1 MSRADSEWL
10 LEQRK
15 KNGRV
20 RTTEWRNTAVA
31 RGKRRERRICR
42 STEAMDPEKSAAIS
56 LEGVSRAEDM
66 LKLVP
71 STSQADLVSAKE
83 PRTISPQNVP
93 DKSDDVEADRNAAA
107 SPVATGSNLSKSETE
122 HSATRDV
129 NAFPI
134 LCYLDKDDR
143 GVYTLSG
150 ICCLCDETFRA
161 VGNVAKGTVL
171 PWNGHATLQHRIV
184 QHART
189 HGAVGYTPHRNL
201 DEMRLD
207 WVRSPKGKKIRG
219 SKHKTH
225 GGARCREHRCTQ
237 CGVYQTS
244 SAFRRTKRKR
254 VGICRTCEAVPCAA
268 CGTMLP
274 LGKFTDSDVYRYF
287 SPVGAKHITCRVCK
301 EQQQERR
308 LRLHKLMKTSRR
320 KACTCKHP
328 QAHTRTCPLRIRFD
342 GDRPYPGCDVMSRAD
357 SEWLLEQRRING
369 RVRAT

>member
-83 PRTISPQNVP
+83 PRPISPQHVP

-107 SPVATGSNLSKSETE
+107 SSVATGSNLSKSETE

-171 PWNGHATLQHRIV
+171 PWNGHARLQHRIV

-189 HGAVGYTPHRNL
+189 HGAVGYTPRRNL

-207 WVRSPKGKKIRG
+207 WVLSPAETSEVVAAASASGHQKKTELCAGCARWRP
-219 SKHKTH
+219 TTQFRH
-225 GGARCREHRCTQ
+225 GAST
-237 CGVYQTS
+237 
-244 SAFRRTKRKR
+244 
-254 VGICRTCEAVPCAA
+254 CRTCQKEKNTTFCAGCARWRRTTQFRRGASACRTCQKITCAA
-268 CGTMLP
+268 CG
-274 LGKFTDSDVYRYF
+274 KDATDY
-287 SPVGAKHITCRVCK
+287 
-301 EQQQERR
+301 
-308 LRLHKLMKTSRR
+308 
-320 KACTCKHP
+320 
-328 QAHTRTCPLRIRFD
+328 
-342 GDRPYPGCDVMSRAD
+342 
-357 SEWLLEQRRING
+357 N
-369 RVRAT
+369 